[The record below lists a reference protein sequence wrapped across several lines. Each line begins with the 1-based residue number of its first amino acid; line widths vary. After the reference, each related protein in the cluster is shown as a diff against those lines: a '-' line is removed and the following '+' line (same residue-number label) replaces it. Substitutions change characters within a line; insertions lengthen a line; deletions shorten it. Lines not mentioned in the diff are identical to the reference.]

1 MLTWGDI
8 YAAGAL
14 QYLYQQNLRVPQDV
28 EVVTC
33 GDTLMPYL
41 APAIS
46 SVEVPLREMARTAVA
61 IINDQLADGQK
72 DFVKTWNRC
81 LHAEGFEIRCGC
93 AVLPLLLYHLCVCD
107 TESPKCCEN
116 IPFLV

>member
-1 MLTWGDI
+1 MNNGKTSSPRTAFTALEQLKQAHPGITAVLTWGDI

-33 GDTLMPYL
+33 GDTLVPYL

-72 DFVKTWNRC
+72 DFVKTVT
-81 LHAEGFEIRCGC
+81 LE
-93 AVLPLLLYHLCVCD
+93 PLFTRRGV
-107 TESPKCCEN
+107 
-116 IPFLV
+116 

>member
-1 MLTWGDI
+1 M
-8 YAAGAL
+8 
-14 QYLYQQNLRVPQDV
+14 YQQNLRVPQDV

-72 DFVKTWNRC
+72 DFVKTVT
-81 LHAEGFEIRCGC
+81 LE
-93 AVLPLLLYHLCVCD
+93 PLFTRRGV
-107 TESPKCCEN
+107 
-116 IPFLV
+116 